1 MITTT
6 METHVFCD
14 SEMFDNIRKAAMAMQ
29 LKANGGQLALE
40 HVGDFPGFEKEAW
53 LSDDEK
59 CITNILS
66 FLFVREDCPMAMP
79 LSSIESR
86 RGNGWN
92 DNFT

>member
-66 FLFVREDCPMAMP
+66 FLFVREDCP
-79 LSSIESR
+79 ITYD
-86 RGNGWN
+86 GNAFIIHRVKKGKWLE
-92 DNFT
+92 